1 MILIVYISVAVI
13 AVAFLILVFYLS
25 RTLRSLQ
32 VTLDNVAS
40 TLSGLEKQME
50 GVTSETT
57 ELLHKTNKLAE
68 DIQQKSESLN
78 TVVDAVKDVGTS
90 LQRFNKS
97 VGNVT
102 EEVAV
107 QLEKN
112 KTKISQVVQVGNA
125 VIEIWDKWKAKK
137 QKHDK
142 PIPNEERGL

>member
-13 AVAFLILVFYLS
+13 AVAFLILVIYLS

-32 VTLDNVAS
+32 ITLDNVAG

-57 ELLHKTNKLAE
+57 ALLHKTNKLAE

-78 TVVDAVKDVGTS
+78 TVVYAVKDVGTS
-90 LQRFNKS
+90 LQRFNQS

-125 VIEIWDKWKAKK
+125 VIEMWDKWKDKK

-142 PIPNEERGL
+142 EISN

>member
-13 AVAFLILVFYLS
+13 AVAFLILVIYFS

-32 VTLDNVAS
+32 ITLDHVAG

-50 GVTSETT
+50 GVTNETT
-57 ELLHKTNKLAE
+57 ALLHKTNKLAE
-68 DIQQKSESLN
+68 DIQQKSERLN
-78 TVVDAVKDVGTS
+78 TVVDAVKDVGSS
-90 LQRFNKS
+90 LQRFNNT

-102 EEVAV
+102 EEVSV

-125 VIEIWDKWKAKK
+125 VIEIWDKWKDKK
-137 QKHDK
+137 QRHEKQFSNK
-142 PIPNEERGL
+142 ERGL

>member
-1 MILIVYISVAVI
+1 MILIVYISVAVV
-13 AVAFLILVFYLS
+13 AVAFLILVIYLS

-32 VTLDNVAS
+32 ITLDNVAG

-78 TVVDAVKDVGTS
+78 TVVNAVKDVGTS

-125 VIEIWDKWKAKK
+125 VIEIWDKWKDKK

-142 PIPNEERGL
+142 DFSN